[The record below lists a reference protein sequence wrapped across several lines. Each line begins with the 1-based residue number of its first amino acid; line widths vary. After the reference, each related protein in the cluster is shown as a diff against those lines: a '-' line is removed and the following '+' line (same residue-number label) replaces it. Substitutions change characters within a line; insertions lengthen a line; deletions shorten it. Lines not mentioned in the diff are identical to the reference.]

1 MPPIAIASLTD
12 RMCPPPWHLLRRLG
26 SYSTF
31 DPSMSKRGDLE
42 AGSPGGVPKPQGQA
56 SSRMPPLSA
65 MPSYNGS
72 NGGTP
77 SARVSESMMSA
88 MRAAESMAKGSK
100 RDAVVAAVQKA
111 AHELSEAMQPPVV
124 KGYSNLDGEPSC
136 CDRILG
142 CPGAMCG
149 LLLRFILGIWSFV
162 VGFCKFL
169 HASYVTLR
177 TPMLYYAFGCGAY
190 YYLEGWTPLE
200 TSYFLTVTSTT
211 VGYGDMGPT
220 SPMSKLFTCFY
231 ALFGIVAVLGALTPL
246 VSFLRGDWREKLL
259 TVFGCGPKVDTEDP
273 NLTMDEINAR
283 IDYRSRYMV
292 AMLSPLVV
300 LIGGLTVHYGFIREP
315 PAPDRDIPML
325 EVYLKDLGWDL
336 DVVGLIDSFYW
347 TMITMTTI
355 GYGDITPQTDYAK
368 ILAIVYLPLAVIAL
382 ADAVSDLQMIGTQRS
397 IRETDFPKL
406 ADECLIRDAMR
417 EDPKKPNVN
426 PVLTEAE
433 FLVDQLLAN
442 GLVDKEAITVI
453 NKQFQAMTSRAN
465 YGPDDSRKLTPKLVY
480 EELKD
485 RVSKGKDLSEGAQK
499 YDLTAEGKFKWA
511 TFEDWQAGSWRPRLN
526 EQAMAI
532 LGGEAGGLGGNT
544 KKKQKGIR
552 TIAGRRH

>member
-1 MPPIAIASLTD
+1 
-12 RMCPPPWHLLRRLG
+12 
-26 SYSTF
+26 
-31 DPSMSKRGDLE
+31 MSKRADLE
-42 AGSPGGVPKPQGQA
+42 AGSPGGVPKPQSQGPP
-56 SSRMPPLSA
+56 SSNRLPPALSG

-77 SARVSESMMSA
+77 SARVNESMMSA
-88 MRAAESMAKGSK
+88 MRAADSMARGAK
-100 RDAVVAAVQKA
+100 RDAVVAAVSKA
-111 AHELSEAMQPPVV
+111 ASELSSVLRPPEV
-124 KGYSNLDGEPSC
+124 KGYKNLDGGPSC

-142 CPGAMCG
+142 CPGATCG
-149 LLLRFILGIWSFV
+149 LLRSFLLAIWNFIFGIL
-162 VGFCKFL
+162 KFL
-169 HASYVTLR
+169 YDSYVTLR
-177 TPMLYYAFGCGAY
+177 VAVVYYVLGCAAY
-190 YYLEGWTPLE
+190 YYMEGWTPLE

-259 TVFGCGPKVDTEDP
+259 TCLGCGPKVNTEDP
-273 NLTMDEINAR
+273 DLTMDEINRR

-292 AMLSPLVV
+292 ALLAPLAV
-300 LIGGLTVHYGFIREP
+300 LIGGITVHYGFIREP
-315 PAPDRDIPML
+315 PAPDADVPMFEAYLRQFGVDI
-325 EVYLKDLGWDL
+325 DIN
-336 DVVGLIDSFYW
+336 GLIDSFYW

-368 ILAIVYLPLAVIAL
+368 LLAIAYLPLAVIAL
-382 ADAVSDLQMIGTQRS
+382 ADAVSDLQMITTQRS

-417 EDPKKPNVN
+417 EDPKRPNPN

-453 NKQFQAMTSRAN
+453 NKQFQAMTSRQVKK
-465 YGPDDSRKLTPKLVY
+465 GPEDAPRLTPELVY
-480 EELKD
+480 EELKE
-485 RVSKGKDLSEGAQK
+485 RVSKGKDLSEGATK
-499 YDLTAEGKFKWA
+499 YDLTPEGKFKWA
-511 TFEDWQAGSWRPRLN
+511 TFEDWQAGSWRPRLTDK
-526 EQAMAI
+526 AMEAM
-532 LGGEAGGLGGNT
+532 GAEAGAAGAGTKN
-544 KKKQKGIR
+544 KKKQMGLR
-552 TIAGRRH
+552 TVAGRR